1 MIVISMYDIGVFPI
15 VWTFAKKC
23 VTVSLCLS
31 ISKIL
36 YNCPLLAYVKSRERE
51 EGEFGESKWIF
62 APFIVRVYEKKRKEK
77 KRKEKKVKVKV
88 RAGLVCEK

>member
-1 MIVISMYDIGVFPI
+1 MISVFSPLCGLLP
-15 VWTFAKKC
+15 KS
-23 VTVSLCLS
+23 VSLCHCVFLFL
-31 ISKIL
+31 KIL

-77 KRKEKKVKVKV
+77 KRKEKKRKSKSKSV
-88 RAGLVCEK
+88 RG